1 MTDQIKITK
10 KEIENMYNE
19 LGVKEMAKKL
29 GITKAGVYPILRKC
43 GVKINNHRKIIIT
56 DL

>member
-1 MTDQIKITK
+1 MADQIKITK

-29 GITKAGVYPILRKC
+29 GISKAGVYPILRKC
-43 GVKINNHRKIIIT
+43 GIKTNNHQKIIIT